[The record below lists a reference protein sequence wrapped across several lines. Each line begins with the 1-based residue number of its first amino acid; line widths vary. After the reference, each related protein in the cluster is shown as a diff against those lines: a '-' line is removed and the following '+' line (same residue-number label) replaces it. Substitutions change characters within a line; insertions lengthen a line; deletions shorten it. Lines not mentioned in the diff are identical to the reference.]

1 MGGYNVKQKLGFLIF
16 FAILMLVVVGGAG
29 LIGAKRIESVLNVM
43 SEEKLPTA
51 NTLSN
56 IRTSMATLHSV
67 CLEASLWR
75 EKKYAQK
82 YFKNINRR
90 IPAID
95 KALTAAVAAYETIK
109 LSPAEAEAWQ
119 AFKRT
124 YSNWYTYSTRTAKV
138 IEQLAAIFLRLTD
151 C

>member
-16 FAILMLVVVGGAG
+16 FAILMLVVVGGSG
-29 LIGAKRIESVLNVM
+29 LVGAKRIESALNVM

-82 YFKNINRR
+82 YFKNISRR
-90 IPAID
+90 IPALD
-95 KALTAAVAAYETIK
+95 KELTADGRSLEEVFLALTGA
-109 LSPAEAEAWQ
+109 Q
-119 AFKRT
+119 
-124 YSNWYTYSTRTAKV
+124 
-138 IEQLAAIFLRLTD
+138 TD
-151 C
+151 PEEEEEPHDSDF